1 VEDLDV
7 NVSNFTARGE
17 EKSKRFDG
25 HKTSALENTELT
37 KTHRINNP
45 FHGWMRIDVERM
57 AKQLARW
64 YGAPEDVFVRVGKT
78 YTLGDNVK
86 LTVRRLHSYSLN
98 PRPNGGT
105 THSYLDLRSM
115 REYL

>member
-1 VEDLDV
+1 VEDLHV
-7 NVSNFTARGE
+7 HVSNFTARGE

-25 HKTSALENTELT
+25 HKPSALEITGLT

-57 AKQLARW
+57 AKQLAQW

-78 YTLGDNVK
+78 NTLRDNVK
-86 LTVRRLHSYSLN
+86 LTVYRLPSYSSN
-98 PRPNGGT
+98 PCQNCGT
-105 THSYLDLRSM
+105 TESYLDSRMM
-115 REYL
+115 R